1 MLEQE
6 EAMAMLAELRA
17 EMTQAREAGRPIP
30 EEATRLEQQLQD
42 RVDVMSA
49 GGAMPEEVLPDLYA
63 PEFMIFRERLD
74 AVIRELQW
82 GRI

>member
-17 EMTQAREAGRPIP
+17 EMTQAREGGRAIP

-42 RVDVMSA
+42 RVDVTSA
-49 GGAMPEEVLPDLYA
+49 GGAMPEEVLPDLYT
-63 PEFMIFRERLD
+63 PEFNNLRRHLD
-74 AVIRELQW
+74 AVIRELRW
-82 GRI
+82 DYI

>member
-1 MLEQE
+1 MLGQE

-17 EMTQAREAGRPIP
+17 EMTQAREAGRSIP
-30 EEATRLEQQLQD
+30 QEATRLEQQLQD
-42 RVDVMSA
+42 RVDVIRA

-74 AVIRELQW
+74 AVTRELRW
-82 GRI
+82 DYI